1 MCIGTWANGK
11 QCTREI
17 RRDGACTVHYEN
29 PEQVLKATE
38 NFKKCPS
45 PEHKFSDSKYMAD
58 FVPNKDFCK
67 KPGDESKLWTNCCFC
82 RPLVNSKR
90 KKAGDMKTTEVAPA
104 PERKESEI
112 KEQSAEQGDSP
123 TEGERTSVSTTERT
137 PYFPV
142 STAKNKR
149 PPYSEIVKCLESFGF
164 VIQITEEEYNNLKDI
179 TKIPALCPGDHGLTN
194 VNIGELRRGSSCC
207 RKCGFEKMKKTNI
220 EKTGFAYPIQNPDTQ
235 QKMIQTYQEKK
246 GYDHWN
252 KNPEVQEK
260 TQQTYLAKTGYKNHQ
275 QNPEAVERM
284 KQNYLAKTD
293 GKYEFPAQNPEV
305 QETKKRNYLA
315 KTDGKY
321 EWSMQNPEVHEKIKK
336 TNRERT
342 GYDYYLQNPDFRA
355 KIQQAYFEETGYM
368 NPAQN
373 PTSKENFK
381 QTNME
386 RRGVQHHMKDPE
398 LVEQMRM
405 NYLEKSGGMYEHPMQ
420 DPVIFA
426 RVAKSML
433 KYKPY
438 TYPSGRETLVQ
449 GYESFCLDDLIKEGI
464 DENEICNQIE
474 LENDIQPMP
483 AIWYEFEGKNR
494 RYYPDIYIPTQ
505 NKIIEVKCPW
515 TLKKDLQKN
524 LAKARACIAQGYDF
538 ELRIYD
544 RKGIYTV
551 ADI

>member
-58 FVPNKDFCK
+58 FVPNKDFVK
-67 KPGDESKLWTNCCFC
+67 KPGDETNLWKNCCFC
-82 RPLVNSKR
+82 RTIIAAKR
-90 KKAGDMKTTEVAPA
+90 KKVGDVKVIEVPVISEPPQDEQNPETE
-104 PERKESEI
+104 EHETGEI
-112 KEQSAEQGDSP
+112 VQTVQ
-123 TEGERTSVSTTERT
+123 RV

-142 STAKNKR
+142 STGRNKR

-164 VIQITEEEYNNLKDI
+164 VIQISEEEYNKLPNI
-179 TKIPALCPGDHGLTN
+179 SKIPALCPANHGLTN
-194 VNIGELRRGSSCC
+194 VNIGELKRGSSCC
-207 RKCGFEKMKKTNI
+207 RKCGHEKMKKTNI
-220 EKTGFAYPIQNPDTQ
+220 EKTGFAFPIQKPDTQ
-235 QKMIQTYQEKK
+235 QKMVKTYEEKT
-246 GYDHWN
+246 GYNHWVKDPKVREKTQDTYFEKTGYN
-252 KNPEVQEK
+252 HPFQNPEVLEK
-260 TQQTYLAKTGYKNHQ
+260 
-275 QNPEAVERM
+275 M
-284 KQNYLAKTD
+284 KENYLAKTD

-315 KTDGKY
+315 KTEGKY

-342 GYDYYLQNPDFRA
+342 GYDYYLQDPAFRA
-355 KIQQAYFEETGYM
+355 QIQEDYFIKTGYK

-373 PTSKENFK
+373 PASKEKYK

-386 RRGVQHHMKDPE
+386 RTGYEFPVQDPE
-398 LVEQMRM
+398 
-405 NYLEKSGGMYEHPMQ
+405 
-420 DPVIFA
+420 IFDKIMA
-426 RVAKSML
+426 SCF

-438 TYPSGRETLVQ
+438 TYPSGLETVVQ
-449 GYESFCLDDLIKEGI
+449 GYEAFCLDDLILREGVR
-464 DENEICNQIE
+464 EE
-474 LENDIQPMP
+474 DIVNLVKDVPH
-483 AIWYEFEGKNR
+483 IRYEFEGNR
-494 RYYPDIYIPTQ
+494 TYFPDIYIPSQ

-515 TLKKDLQKN
+515 TFKKDLEKN
-524 LAKARACIAQGYDF
+524 LAKARKCIALGYNF

-544 RKGIYTV
+544 AKGAYTI